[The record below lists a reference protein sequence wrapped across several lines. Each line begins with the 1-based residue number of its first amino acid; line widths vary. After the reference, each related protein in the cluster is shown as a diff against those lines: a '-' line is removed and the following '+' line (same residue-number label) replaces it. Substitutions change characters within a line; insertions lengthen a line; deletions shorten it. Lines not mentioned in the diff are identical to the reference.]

1 MGALSDLLKNGTG
14 MPANIAKTANLGT
27 EPAGYSQDSQDSQ
40 GCEPEIRAQLLN
52 LAESEGVDVAHVH
65 RLHADDV
72 TACAGESD
80 NTLRA
85 YLRTL
90 ERDAGM
96 DAGRVPLDWTTAAHC
111 DGCGLVWLWPGAA
124 RVRACPWCFRRKAGK
139 RIPRPPVQ
147 CGDCVQYVPDPLNP
161 NAGMGGCRLGDGR
174 ARWPMQAHGCPD
186 MRPPNA
192 DKPAPSLMISHSV
205 ESTP

>member
-1 MGALSDLLKNGTG
+1 MGALSDLLKNGAG

-40 GCEPEIRAQLLN
+40 GCEPEIRAHLLH
-52 LAESEGVDVAHVH
+52 LAESEGVEPAHVH

-72 TACAGESD
+72 AACAGESD

-85 YLRTL
+85 YLRAL

-111 DGCGLVWLWPGAA
+111 EGCGPVWLWPDAA

-147 CGDCVQYVPDPLNP
+147 CGDCIHYLPDPLNP
-161 NAGMGGCRLGDGR
+161 GAGMGGCALGAGR
-174 ARWPMQAHGCPD
+174 ADWPMRGHPCAD
-186 MRPPNA
+186 MRAHHGHDNH
-192 DKPAPSLMISHSV
+192 L
-205 ESTP
+205 

>member
-1 MGALSDLLKNGTG
+1 MGALSDLLKNGAG

-40 GCEPEIRAQLLN
+40 GCEPEIRAHLMH
-52 LAESEGVDVAHVH
+52 LAESEGVEPAHVH

-72 TACAGESD
+72 AACAGESD

-85 YLRTL
+85 YLRAL

-111 DGCGLVWLWPGAA
+111 EGCGQRLRVDAQILCHHPSIHRGLHLRGITLPSPALPACAA
-124 RVRACPWCFRRKAGK
+124 ASAAAMPSVPLSCQASTNARRS
-139 RIPRPPVQ
+139 PSL
-147 CGDCVQYVPDPLNP
+147 GDCLGGFR
-161 NAGMGGCRLGDGR
+161 GM
-174 ARWPMQAHGCPD
+174 A
-186 MRPPNA
+186 
-192 DKPAPSLMISHSV
+192 
-205 ESTP
+205 